1 MTTLLTIAIL
11 LLVSIAVWQITK
23 IFQVAQLNQKVDDSQ
38 VANDKDNDWNGKHLY
53 NMREPWGHNHATRP
67 FSFS

>member
-23 IFQVAQLNQKVDDSQ
+23 IFQVAQLNQKRGED
-38 VANDKDNDWNGKHLY
+38 Y
-53 NMREPWGHNHATRP
+53 NSTFG
-67 FSFS
+67 